1 MADMIGGGS
10 WWVLVETSVG
20 GDFRWELVRTIPVDG
35 GRDGAVDRAAQLAR
49 TCSDSGFEAKEPE
62 AYGRRVFRTAETGWL
77 VEVGRSYWPNDM
89 KSPSTLKTHVRIT
102 VGELEHESE
111 TPVAQPP
118 AKGRLR
124 RALGGS

>member
-1 MADMIGGGS
+1 MVDMIGDGS

-20 GDFRWELVRTIPVDG
+20 GDSRWELVHTIPVDG
-35 GRDGAVDRAAQLAR
+35 GREGAVDRAAQLAR
-49 TCSDSGFEAKEPE
+49 TCSDSGFEANEPE

-77 VEVGRSYWPNDM
+77 VEVGRSSWPKDM
-89 KSPSTLKTHVRIT
+89 KSPITLKTHLRIT

-111 TPVAQPP
+111 TPVTQPP
-118 AKGRLR
+118 AKSRLR